1 MLKEELRSRD
11 LSRSGN
17 KGALVQRLQDA
28 FEDENKDFID
38 DDEEKQEDENDEE
51 QQMEET
57 KKDSEKEE
65 EEPDAELDSENMQEH
80 SAKMFNTPP
89 NTPQRYVHKSYCT
102 KACGNM
108 CNPDGQPETYIHM
121 SWCNQQ
127 CGKQCSPQ
135 TLRKHTARSGPS
147 STANRNPEAMKPAPV
162 SGHAKAGTIL
172 ARWRSNITETNQRT
186 NQQFTV

>member
-38 DDEEKQEDENDEE
+38 DDEEKQEEENDEE
-51 QQMEET
+51 QQMERAKE
-57 KKDSEKEE
+57 DSEKEE
-65 EEPDAELDSENMQEH
+65 EEPNAELEYMQEH
-80 SAKMFNTPP
+80 SAEMFNTPP
-89 NTPQRYVHKSYCT
+89 NTPQRYVHKPYCT

-135 TLRKHTARSGPS
+135 SLRKHTARSAPS
-147 STANRNPEAMKPAPV
+147 STANRTPEATKPAPG

>member
-28 FEDENKDFID
+28 FEDENKGFID
-38 DDEEKQEDENDEE
+38 DNEEKQEEENDEA

-57 KKDSEKEE
+57 NQDSEKEE
-65 EEPDAELDSENMQEH
+65 ERPDAELEHMQEH
-80 SAKMFNTPP
+80 FPEMFKTPP
-89 NTPQRYVHKSYCT
+89 STPQPYVHKSYCT

-147 STANRNPEAMKPAPV
+147 STANRNPEATKPAPV